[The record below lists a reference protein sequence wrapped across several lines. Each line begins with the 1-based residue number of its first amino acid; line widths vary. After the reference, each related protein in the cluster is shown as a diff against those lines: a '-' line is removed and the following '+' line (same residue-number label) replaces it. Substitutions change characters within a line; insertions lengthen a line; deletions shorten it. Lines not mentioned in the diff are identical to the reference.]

1 MNRHTEIRKAIINR
15 IKEGTDIDATYF
27 DGRPVFIEAA
37 DLPAVAVYLTD
48 AQYTAED
55 LDGDSWEATLHI
67 EVFLKASQP
76 DSALDEWMEN
86 QIYPALQSVPEL
98 DALINTMTQQGYD
111 YQRDND
117 MVTWG
122 SADLTYGITYKM

>member
-1 MNRHTEIRKAIINR
+1 MNRHSEIRKAIINR
-15 IKEGTDIDATYF
+15 IKEGADIDATYF
-27 DGRPVFIEAA
+27 DGRPVFIEAS

-55 LDGDSWEATLHI
+55 IDGDSWEATLHI

-76 DSALDEWMEN
+76 DSVLDEWMEN

>member
-1 MNRHTEIRKAIINR
+1 MNRHSEIRKAIINR

-27 DGRPVFIEAA
+27 DGRPVFIEAS

-55 LDGDSWEATLHI
+55 IDGDSWEATLHI
-67 EVFLKASQP
+67 EVFLKSSQP
-76 DSALDEWMEN
+76 DSALDEWMEC